1 MRLANMAFA
10 EMTEALNRGWENRD
24 SRSPALLQLERCG
37 LRVEVDPRRIQ
48 EVLIAMRR
56 TMGSEAWVIR
66 MEGLRLHHVHC
77 TKPHPEKEGLSTNLI
92 RIPSGHQP
100 LRRNRY
106 C

>member
-1 MRLANMAFA
+1 MAFA
-10 EMTEALNRGWENRD
+10 DDGGAQPWENRD
-24 SRSPALLQLERCG
+24 NRSPALLQLERCG

-77 TKPHPEKEGLSTNLI
+77 TKPHPEKEGLSTI
-92 RIPSGHQP
+92 
-100 LRRNRY
+100 
-106 C
+106 